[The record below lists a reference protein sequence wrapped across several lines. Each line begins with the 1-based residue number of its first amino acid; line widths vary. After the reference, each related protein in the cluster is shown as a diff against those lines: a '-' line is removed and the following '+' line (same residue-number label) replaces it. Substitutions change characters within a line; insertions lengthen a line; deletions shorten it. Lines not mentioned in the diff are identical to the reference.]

1 MKIRLIA
8 VGTRMPGWIT
18 EGYQEYARRMPRE
31 TQLQL
36 VEIPATPR
44 KAQNAHRVREDE
56 ASRMLAKI
64 NPREWV
70 VALDTKGVACSTEQL
85 AKKLDSWRMQ
95 GGDVVLLLGGADGLA
110 SACHERANEVMS
122 LSKFTFPHALVRIIV
137 AEQLYRAW
145 TLLTGH
151 PYHRA

>member
-1 MKIRLIA
+1 
-8 VGTRMPGWIT
+8 
-18 EGYQEYARRMPRE
+18 
-31 TQLQL
+31 
-36 VEIPATPR
+36 
-44 KAQNAHRVREDE
+44 
-56 ASRMLAKI
+56 MLAKI
-64 NPREWV
+64 SPREWV

-85 AKKLDSWRMQ
+85 AKKLANWRMQ

>member
-31 TQLQL
+31 TELQL

-44 KAQNAHRVREDE
+44 KGQNAQRVRQHE
-56 ASRMLAKI
+56 ADKMLARI
-64 NPREWV
+64 SPREWV

-95 GGDVVLLLGGADGLA
+95 GSDVVLLLGGADGLA
-110 SACHERANEVMS
+110 PACHERANEIMS